1 MPVPHLQTNQT
12 DVPELESWDGDG
24 KKDDASRSHLVLGA
38 AQVGLREFP
47 YLSTLKFSNVFD
59 EGVFGEVDFFVAEDD
74 ETVCVD
80 A

>member
-1 MPVPHLQTNQT
+1 M
-12 DVPELESWDGDG
+12 
-24 KKDDASRSHLVLGA
+24 LGA
-38 AQVGLREFP
+38 AQVGLCEFP